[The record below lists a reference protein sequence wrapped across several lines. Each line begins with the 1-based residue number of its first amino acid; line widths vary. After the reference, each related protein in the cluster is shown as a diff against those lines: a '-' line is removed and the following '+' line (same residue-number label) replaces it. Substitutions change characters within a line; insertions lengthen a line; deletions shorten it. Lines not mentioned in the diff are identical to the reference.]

1 MNKEICPYGKIHSI
15 ESIGKIIRYRRK
27 ELKVT
32 QAKVAGLSGVGQRY
46 LSELERGKPT
56 IEIGKAIQVLQKLGL
71 EITLTPRS
79 TINRNLNE

>member
-1 MNKEICPYGKIHSI
+1 MEGNICPYGKINSI
-15 ESIGKIIRYRRK
+15 EMIGKIIRYRRK

-56 IEIGKAIQVLQKLGL
+56 IEIGKALHVLQKLGL
-71 EITLTPRS
+71 EMTLAPRS
-79 TINRNLNE
+79 TISKSVNT